1 MSNVTALPRE
11 ARPIEAPAVEGI
23 PLHDLYLSDMNP
35 RQEADPEG
43 IALLAD
49 SIAIIGLIQPIA
61 GFRDGQGKVGIV
73 AGGRRWRA
81 IKLAIERD
89 PELTAHRPELAFI
102 PTRLAPDAA
111 TARAWAAV
119 ENTAREDLHPADE
132 IRAFG
137 RMREGGADV
146 PTIARTF
153 GITEA
158 HVYRRLA
165 LAALPAPVLD
175 ALKAGEI
182 TLGAAKAFT
191 VAEDEALTLTVL
203 DQIRGHEVSEHR
215 IKQMLQPE
223 AINGG
228 TDRRARFVGLD
239 AYEAAGGSLT
249 RDLFSD
255 TVALHDADLLQ
266 DLFTERLN
274 AEAGKLAAG
283 WKWAEVMADE
293 YVSYSVTE
301 KLARLYP
308 VEGVLTEEQA
318 ERYDE
323 LAELANAD
331 ALDEAGQAELE
342 ALDAIIKGDFT
353 DAQRAVA
360 GYYVYVSHSGTMQ
373 MSGPWVRTEDRA
385 AAIEAGV
392 LTGHAAGATG
402 SDAAPAPKSPYS
414 GALVEDMKAIRLAAI
429 QTALLDK
436 PEMVFD
442 LLAFGLS
449 LASGVSTSVFD
460 LSPGRPN
467 NCPSK
472 TDGLEWSDR
481 LAHPPAGH
489 EAWSRPELR
498 VKDLAQAFRDF
509 TAAGKKAR
517 NAALVEGMAR
527 TLPYGAGDADFFA
540 LIEADSGA
548 SIRKVWT
555 PTAENFFA
563 RVSADYLDALHL
575 DLTGCDPQ
583 CNGFKAFKSQKKGE
597 KAAGMERLFTD
608 AAYQSAW
615 KIDAEKKA
623 RIDAWVPDC
632 F

>member
-1 MSNVTALPRE
+1 MKPET
-11 ARPIEAPAVEGI
+11 IAPASI
-23 PLHDLYLSDMNP
+23 QYFPLAQLYVSDLNP
-35 RQEADPEG
+35 RQDADPEG
-43 IALLAD
+43 IDLLAD
-49 SIAIIGLIQPIA
+49 SLAMIGLIQNLSGIL
-61 GFRDGQGKVGIV
+61 DGEGRVGIV
-73 AGGRRWRA
+73 AGGRRLRA
-81 IKLAIERD
+81 IARAVERD
-89 PELTAHRPELAFI
+89 ATVTERHPELASI
-102 PTRLAPDAA
+102 PVRIAPDEA
-111 TARAWAAV
+111 TARAWASA
-119 ENTAREDLHPADE
+119 ENAAREDLAPADE
-132 IRAFG
+132 IRAYG
-137 RMREGGADV
+137 RMKEAGADV
-146 PTIARTF
+146 SAIARSF
-153 GITEA
+153 GKTEA

-175 ALKAGEI
+175 ALKEGQI
-182 TLGAAKAFT
+182 SLGMAKAFT
-191 VAEDEALTLTVL
+191 VSQDEALTLTVL
-203 DQIRGHEVSEHR
+203 AEVKGRDVSEHR
-215 IKQMLQPE
+215 IKQALQP
-223 AINGG
+223 AAVSA

-266 DLFTERLN
+266 DLFTELLS

-360 GYYVYVSHSGTMQ
+360 GYYVYVSHSGTVQ

-436 PEMVFD
+436 PDMVFD

-460 LSPGRPN
+460 LSPGRPM

-555 PTAENFFA
+555 PTAENFFN
-563 RVSADYLDALHL
+563 RVSADTLDSLHL
-575 DLTGCDPQ
+575 ELTGCDPEGR
-583 CNGFKAFKSQKKGE
+583 GFKAHKAQKKAE
-597 KAAGMERLFTD
+597 KARCMERLF
-608 AAYQSAW
+608 S
-615 KIDAEKKA
+615 DAEYQKAWRITAEAKA

>member
-1 MSNVTALPRE
+1 MKPET
-11 ARPIEAPAVEGI
+11 IAPASIQYFSLAQLYVS
-23 PLHDLYLSDMNP
+23 DLNP
-35 RQEADPEG
+35 RQDADPEG
-43 IALLAD
+43 IDLLAD
-49 SIAIIGLIQPIA
+49 SLAMIGLIQNLSGIL
-61 GFRDGQGKVGIV
+61 DGEGRVGIV
-73 AGGRRWRA
+73 AGGRRLRA
-81 IKLAIERD
+81 IARAVERD
-89 PELTAHRPELAFI
+89 ATVTERHPELASI
-102 PTRLAPDAA
+102 PVRIAPDEA
-111 TARAWAAV
+111 TARAWASA
-119 ENTAREDLHPADE
+119 ENAAREDLAPADE
-132 IRAFG
+132 IRAYG
-137 RMREGGADV
+137 RMKEAGADV
-146 PTIARTF
+146 SAIARSF
-153 GITEA
+153 GKTEA

-182 TLGAAKAFT
+182 SLGMAKAFT
-191 VAEDEALTLTVL
+191 VSQDEALTLTVL
-203 DQIRGHEVSEHR
+203 AEVKGRDVSEHR
-215 IKQMLQPE
+215 IKQALQP
-223 AINGG
+223 AAVSA

-239 AYEAAGGSLT
+239 AYEAAGGSVS

-331 ALDEAGQAELE
+331 ALDEAGQAELD
-342 ALDAIIKGDFT
+342 ALDLITKGDFT

-360 GYYVYVSHSGTMQ
+360 GYYVYVSHSGTVQ
-373 MSGPWVRTEDRA
+373 LSGPWVRAEDRA

-392 LTGHAAGATG
+392 LTGHAAHADGG
-402 SDAAPAPKSPYS
+402 DAASAPKSPYS

-436 PEMVFD
+436 PDMVFD

-449 LASGVSTSVFD
+449 LASGISTNVFD
-460 LSPGRPN
+460 LSPGRPM

-498 VKDLAQAFRDF
+498 IEDLAQAFRDF

-527 TLPYGAGDADFFA
+527 TLPYGAGNADFFA

-555 PTAENFFA
+555 PTAENFFN
-563 RVSADYLDALHL
+563 RVSADTLDSLHL
-575 DLTGCDPQ
+575 ELTGCDPEGR
-583 CNGFKAFKSQKKGE
+583 GFKAHKAQKKAE
-597 KAAGMERLFTD
+597 KARCMERLF
-608 AAYQSAW
+608 S
-615 KIDAEKKA
+615 DAEYQKAWRITAEAKA

>member
-1 MSNVTALPRE
+1 MKRE
-11 ARPIEAPAVEGI
+11 TIAPASI
-23 PLHDLYLSDMNP
+23 QYFPLAQLYVSDLNP
-35 RQEADPEG
+35 RQDADPEG
-43 IALLAD
+43 IDLLAD
-49 SIAIIGLIQPIA
+49 SLAMIGLIQNLSGIL
-61 GFRDGQGKVGIV
+61 DGEGRVGIV
-73 AGGRRWRA
+73 AGGRRLRA
-81 IKLAIERD
+81 IARAVERD
-89 PELTAHRPELAFI
+89 ATVTERHPELASI
-102 PTRLAPDAA
+102 PVRIAPDEA
-111 TARAWAAV
+111 TARAWASA
-119 ENTAREDLHPADE
+119 ENAAREDLAPADE
-132 IRAFG
+132 IRAYG
-137 RMREGGADV
+137 RMKEAGADV
-146 PTIARTF
+146 SAIARSF
-153 GITEA
+153 GKTEA

-175 ALKAGEI
+175 ALKEGQI
-182 TLGAAKAFT
+182 SLGMAKAFT
-191 VAEDEALTLTVL
+191 VSQDEALTLTVL
-203 DQIRGHEVSEHR
+203 AEVKGRDVSEHR
-215 IKQMLQPE
+215 IKQALQP
-223 AINGG
+223 AAVSA

-274 AEAGKLAAG
+274 AEAEKLVAG
-283 WKWAEVMADE
+283 WKWAEVTADE

-360 GYYVYVSHSGTMQ
+360 GYHVYVGHSGTVQ
-373 MSGPWVRTEDRA
+373 VSGPWVRTEDRA
-385 AAIEAGV
+385 EAIEAGV

-402 SDAAPAPKSPYS
+402 SDAVPAPRSPYS

-460 LSPGRPN
+460 LSPGRPM

-540 LIEADSGA
+540 LIETGSGA

-555 PTAENFFA
+555 PTAENFFN
-563 RVSADYLDALHL
+563 RVSADYLDSLHL
-575 DLTGCDPQ
+575 ELTGCDPE
-583 CNGFKAFKSQKKGE
+583 CNGFKAHKAQKKAE
-597 KAAGMERLFTD
+597 KARCMERLF
-608 AAYQSAW
+608 S
-615 KIDAEKKA
+615 DAEYQKAWRVDAEAKA

>member
-1 MSNVTALPRE
+1 MKPET
-11 ARPIEAPAVEGI
+11 IAPASI
-23 PLHDLYLSDMNP
+23 QYFPLAQLYVSDLNP
-35 RQEADPEG
+35 RQDADPEG
-43 IALLAD
+43 IDLLAD
-49 SIAIIGLIQPIA
+49 SLAMIGLIQNLSGIL
-61 GFRDGQGKVGIV
+61 DGEGRVGIV
-73 AGGRRWRA
+73 AGGRRLRA
-81 IKLAIERD
+81 IARAVERD
-89 PELTAHRPELAFI
+89 ATVTERHPELASI
-102 PTRLAPDAA
+102 PVRIAPDET
-111 TARAWAAV
+111 TARAWASA
-119 ENTAREDLHPADE
+119 ENAAREDLAPADE
-132 IRAFG
+132 IRAYG
-137 RMREGGADV
+137 RMKEAGADV
-146 PTIARTF
+146 SAIARSF
-153 GITEA
+153 GKTEA

-175 ALKAGEI
+175 ALKEGEI
-182 TLGAAKAFT
+182 SLGMAKAFT
-191 VAEDEALTLTVL
+191 VSQDEALTLTVL
-203 DQIRGHEVSEHR
+203 AEVKGRDVSEHR
-215 IKQMLQPE
+215 IKQALQP
-223 AINGG
+223 AAVSA

-239 AYEAAGGSLT
+239 AYEAAGGSVS

-255 TVALHDADLLQ
+255 TVALHDVDLLQ

-274 AEAGKLAAG
+274 AEAGTLAAG

-331 ALDEAGQAELE
+331 ALDEAGQAELDTLE
-342 ALDAIIKGDFT
+342 AIIKGDFT

-360 GYYVYVSHSGTMQ
+360 GYYVYVSHSGTVQ
-373 MSGPWVRTEDRA
+373 LSGPWVRTEDRA
-385 AAIEAGV
+385 AAIEAGT
-392 LTGHAAGATG
+392 LAGHAAHADGG
-402 SDAAPAPKSPYS
+402 DAAPAPKSPYS

-460 LSPGRPN
+460 LSPGRPM

-498 VKDLAQAFRDF
+498 IEDLAQAFRDF

-527 TLPYGAGDADFFA
+527 TLPYGAGNAAFFA

-555 PTAENFFA
+555 PTAENFFN

-583 CNGFKAFKSQKKGE
+583 GSGFKAFKSQKKGE

-608 AAYQSAW
+608 PDYQRAW
-615 KIDAEKKA
+615 QIDAEKKA

>member
-1 MSNVTALPRE
+1 MKRE
-11 ARPIEAPAVEGI
+11 TIAPASI
-23 PLHDLYLSDMNP
+23 QYFPLAQLYVSDLNP
-35 RQEADPEG
+35 RQDADPEG
-43 IALLAD
+43 IDLLAD
-49 SIAIIGLIQPIA
+49 SLAMIGLIQNLSGIL
-61 GFRDGQGKVGIV
+61 DGEGRVGIV
-73 AGGRRWRA
+73 AGGRRLRA
-81 IKLAIERD
+81 IARAVERD
-89 PELTAHRPELAFI
+89 ATVTERHPELASI
-102 PTRLAPDAA
+102 PVRIAPDEA
-111 TARAWAAV
+111 TARAWASA
-119 ENTAREDLHPADE
+119 ENAAREDLAPADE
-132 IRAFG
+132 IRAYG
-137 RMREGGADV
+137 RMKEAGADV
-146 PTIARTF
+146 SAIARSF
-153 GITEA
+153 GKTEA

-175 ALKAGEI
+175 ALKEGQI
-182 TLGAAKAFT
+182 SLGMAKAFT
-191 VAEDEALTLTVL
+191 VSQDEALTLTVL
-203 DQIRGHEVSEHR
+203 AEVKGRDVSEHR
-215 IKQMLQPE
+215 IKQALQP
-223 AINGG
+223 AAVSA

-274 AEAGKLAAG
+274 AEAEKLTAL

-360 GYYVYVSHSGTMQ
+360 GYYVYVSHSGTVQ
-373 MSGPWVRTEDRA
+373 MSGPWVRTEDRG
-385 AAIEAGV
+385 AAIEAEV
-392 LTGHAAGATG
+392 LTGHAAHADGG
-402 SDAAPAPKSPYS
+402 DAAPAPKSPYS

-436 PEMVFD
+436 PDMVFD

-460 LSPGRPN
+460 LSPGRPM

-481 LAHPPAGH
+481 LTHPPAGH

-517 NAALVEGMAR
+517 NAALAEGMAR
-527 TLPYGAGDADFFA
+527 TLPYGAGNADFFA
-540 LIEADSGA
+540 LIETEGGA

-555 PTAENFFA
+555 PTAENFFN
-563 RVSADYLDALHL
+563 RVSADYLDSLHL
-575 DLTGCDPQ
+575 ELTGCDPEGR
-583 CNGFKAFKSQKKGE
+583 GFKAHKAQKKAE
-597 KAAGMERLFTD
+597 KARCMERLF
-608 AAYQSAW
+608 S
-615 KIDAEKKA
+615 DAEYQKAWRITAEAKA

>member
-1 MSNVTALPRE
+1 MKPET
-11 ARPIEAPAVEGI
+11 IAPASI
-23 PLHDLYLSDMNP
+23 QYFPLAQLYVSDLNP
-35 RQEADPEG
+35 RQDADPEG
-43 IALLAD
+43 IDLLAD
-49 SIAIIGLIQPIA
+49 SLAMIGLIQNLSGIL
-61 GFRDGQGKVGIV
+61 DGEGCVGIV
-73 AGGRRWRA
+73 AGGRRLRA
-81 IKLAIERD
+81 IARAVERD
-89 PELTAHRPELAFI
+89 ATVSERHPELASI
-102 PTRLAPDAA
+102 PVRIAPDEA
-111 TARAWAAV
+111 TARAWASA
-119 ENTAREDLHPADE
+119 ENAAREDLAPADE
-132 IRAFG
+132 IRAYG
-137 RMREGGADV
+137 RMKEAGADV
-146 PTIARTF
+146 SAIARSF
-153 GITEA
+153 GKTEA

-175 ALKAGEI
+175 ALKEGQI
-182 TLGAAKAFT
+182 SLGMAKAFT
-191 VAEDEALTLTVL
+191 VSQDEALTLTVL
-203 DQIRGHEVSEHR
+203 AEVKGRDVSEHR
-215 IKQMLQPE
+215 IKQALQP
-223 AINGG
+223 AAVSA

-323 LAELANAD
+323 LAELASAD

-360 GYYVYVSHSGTMQ
+360 GYYVYVSHSGTVQ
-373 MSGPWVRTEDRA
+373 LSGPWVRAEDRA

-392 LTGHAAGATG
+392 LTGHAAHADGG
-402 SDAAPAPKSPYS
+402 DAASAPKSPYS

-436 PEMVFD
+436 PDMVFD

-460 LSPGRPN
+460 LSPGRPM

-481 LAHPPAGH
+481 LSHPPAGH

-498 VKDLAQAFRDF
+498 IEDLAQAFRDF

-527 TLPYGAGDADFFA
+527 TLPYGADNAEFFA

-555 PTAENFFA
+555 PTAENFFN
-563 RVSADYLDALHL
+563 RVSADTLDSLHL
-575 DLTGCDPQ
+575 ELTGCDPEG
-583 CNGFKAFKSQKKGE
+583 NGFKAHKAQKKAE
-597 KAAGMERLFTD
+597 KARCMERLF
-608 AAYQSAW
+608 S
-615 KIDAEKKA
+615 DAEYQKAWRVTPEAKA

>member
-1 MSNVTALPRE
+1 MKRE
-11 ARPIEAPAVEGI
+11 TIAPASI
-23 PLHDLYLSDMNP
+23 QYFPLAQLYVSDLNP
-35 RQEADPEG
+35 RQDADPEG
-43 IALLAD
+43 IDLLAD
-49 SIAIIGLIQPIA
+49 SLAMIGLIQNLSGIL
-61 GFRDGQGKVGIV
+61 DGEGRVGIV
-73 AGGRRWRA
+73 AGGRRLRA
-81 IKLAIERD
+81 IARAVERD
-89 PELTAHRPELAFI
+89 ATVTERHPELASI
-102 PTRLAPDAA
+102 PVRIAPDEA
-111 TARAWAAV
+111 TARAWASA
-119 ENTAREDLHPADE
+119 ENAAREDLAPADE
-132 IRAFG
+132 IRAYG
-137 RMREGGADV
+137 RMKEAGAEV
-146 PTIARTF
+146 SAIARSF
-153 GITEA
+153 GKTEA

-175 ALKAGEI
+175 ALKEGQI
-182 TLGAAKAFT
+182 SLGMAKAFT
-191 VAEDEALTLTVL
+191 VSQDEALTLTVL
-203 DQIRGHEVSEHR
+203 AEVKGRDVSEHR
-215 IKQMLQPE
+215 IKQALQP
-223 AINGG
+223 AAVSA

-239 AYEAAGGSLT
+239 AYEAAGGSVS

-360 GYYVYVSHSGTMQ
+360 GYYVYVSHSGTVQ
-373 MSGPWVRTEDRA
+373 LSGPWVRTEDRA
-385 AAIEAGV
+385 AAIEAEV
-392 LTGHAAGATG
+392 LTGHAAHADGG
-402 SDAAPAPKSPYS
+402 DAASAPKSPYS

-436 PEMVFD
+436 PDMVFD

-449 LASGVSTSVFD
+449 LASGVSTNVFD
-460 LSPGRPN
+460 LSPGRPM

-498 VKDLAQAFRDF
+498 IEDLAQAFRDF

-527 TLPYGAGDADFFA
+527 TLPYGAGNADFFA

-555 PTAENFFA
+555 PTAENFFN
-563 RVSADYLDALHL
+563 RVSADTLDSLHL
-575 DLTGCDPQ
+575 ELTGCDPEGR
-583 CNGFKAFKSQKKGE
+583 GFKAHKAQKKAE
-597 KAAGMERLFTD
+597 KARCMERLF
-608 AAYQSAW
+608 S
-615 KIDAEKKA
+615 DAEYQKAWRITAEAKA

>member
-1 MSNVTALPRE
+1 MKRE
-11 ARPIEAPAVEGI
+11 TIAPTSIQFFSLAQLYVS
-23 PLHDLYLSDMNP
+23 DLNP
-35 RQEADPEG
+35 RQDAGPEG
-43 IALLAD
+43 IDLLAD
-49 SIAIIGLIQPIA
+49 SLAMIGLIQNLSGILDA
-61 GFRDGQGKVGIV
+61 DGRVGIV
-73 AGGRRWRA
+73 AGGRRLRA
-81 IKLAIERD
+81 IARAVERD
-89 PELTAHRPELAFI
+89 ATVTERHPELASI
-102 PTRLAPDAA
+102 PVRIAPDEA
-111 TARAWAAV
+111 TARAWASA
-119 ENTAREDLHPADE
+119 ENAAREDLAPADE
-132 IRAFG
+132 IRAYG
-137 RMREGGADV
+137 RMKEAGADV
-146 PTIARTF
+146 SAIARSF
-153 GITEA
+153 GKTEA

-175 ALKAGEI
+175 ALKEGQI
-182 TLGAAKAFT
+182 SLGMAKAFT
-191 VAEDEALTLTVL
+191 VSQDEALTLTVL
-203 DQIRGHEVSEHR
+203 AEVKGRDVSEHR
-215 IKQMLQPE
+215 IKQALQP
-223 AINGG
+223 AAVSA

-308 VEGVLTEEQA
+308 VEGDLTEEQA

-342 ALDAIIKGDFT
+342 VLDAIIKGDFT
-353 DAQRAVA
+353 DSQRAVA
-360 GYYVYVSHSGTMQ
+360 GYYVYVSHSGTVQ
-373 MSGPWVRTEDRA
+373 LSGPWVRTEDRA
-385 AAIEAGV
+385 AAIEAEV
-392 LTGHAAGATG
+392 LTGHAAHADGG
-402 SDAAPAPKSPYS
+402 DAAPAPKSPYS

-436 PEMVFD
+436 PDMVFD

-449 LASGVSTSVFD
+449 LASGVSTNVFD
-460 LSPGRPN
+460 LSPGRPM

-555 PTAENFFA
+555 PTAENFFN
-563 RVSADYLDALHL
+563 RVSADYLDILHL
-575 DLTGCDPQ
+575 ELTGCDPEGR
-583 CNGFKAFKSQKKGE
+583 GFKAHKAQKKAE
-597 KAAGMERLFTD
+597 KARCMERLF
-608 AAYQSAW
+608 S
-615 KIDAEKKA
+615 DAEYQKAWRITAEPKA

>member
-1 MSNVTALPRE
+1 MKRE
-11 ARPIEAPAVEGI
+11 TIAPASI
-23 PLHDLYLSDMNP
+23 QYFPLAQLYVSDLNP
-35 RQEADPEG
+35 RQDADPEG
-43 IALLAD
+43 IDLLAD
-49 SIAIIGLIQPIA
+49 SLAMIGLIQNLSGIL
-61 GFRDGQGKVGIV
+61 DGEGRVGIV
-73 AGGRRWRA
+73 AGGRRLRA
-81 IKLAIERD
+81 IARAVERD
-89 PELTAHRPELAFI
+89 ATVTERHPELASI
-102 PTRLAPDAA
+102 PVRIAPDEA
-111 TARAWAAV
+111 TARAWASA
-119 ENTAREDLHPADE
+119 ENAAREDLAPADE
-132 IRAFG
+132 IRAYG
-137 RMREGGADV
+137 RMKEAGADV
-146 PTIARTF
+146 SAIARSF
-153 GITEA
+153 GKTEA

-175 ALKAGEI
+175 ALKEGQI
-182 TLGAAKAFT
+182 SLGMAKAFT
-191 VAEDEALTLTVL
+191 VSQDEALTLTVL
-203 DQIRGHEVSEHR
+203 AEVKGRDVSEHR
-215 IKQMLQPE
+215 IKQALQP
-223 AINGG
+223 AAVSA
-228 TDRRARFVGLD
+228 TDGRARFVGLD
-239 AYEAAGGSLT
+239 AYEAAGGSVS

-308 VEGVLTEEQA
+308 VEADLTEEQA

-342 ALDAIIKGDFT
+342 ALNAIIKGDFT

-360 GYYVYVSHSGTMQ
+360 GYYVYVSHSGTVQ
-373 MSGPWVRTEDRA
+373 LSGPWVRTEDRA
-385 AAIEAGV
+385 AAIEAEV
-392 LTGHAAGATG
+392 LTGHAAHADGGA
-402 SDAAPAPKSPYS
+402 AAPAPKSPYS

-449 LASGVSTSVFD
+449 LASGVSTNVFD
-460 LSPGRPN
+460 LSPGRPM

-472 TDGLEWSDR
+472 TDGPEWSDR

-498 VKDLAQAFRDF
+498 IEDLAQAFRDF

-527 TLPYGAGDADFFA
+527 TLPYGAGNADFFA

-555 PTAENFFA
+555 PTAENFFN
-563 RVSADYLDALHL
+563 RVSADYLDSLHL
-575 DLTGCDPQ
+575 ELTGCDPE
-583 CNGFKAFKSQKKGE
+583 CNGFKAHKAQKKAE
-597 KAAGMERLFTD
+597 KARCMERLF
-608 AAYQSAW
+608 S
-615 KIDAEKKA
+615 DAEYQKAWRVDAEAKA

>member
-1 MSNVTALPRE
+1 MKRE
-11 ARPIEAPAVEGI
+11 TIAPASI
-23 PLHDLYLSDMNP
+23 QYFPLAQLYVSDLNP
-35 RQEADPEG
+35 RQDADPEG
-43 IALLAD
+43 IDLLAD
-49 SIAIIGLIQPIA
+49 SLAMIGLIQNLSGIL
-61 GFRDGQGKVGIV
+61 DGEGRVGIV
-73 AGGRRWRA
+73 AGGRRLRA
-81 IKLAIERD
+81 IARAVERD
-89 PELTAHRPELAFI
+89 ATVTERHPELASI
-102 PTRLAPDAA
+102 PVRIAPDEA
-111 TARAWAAV
+111 TARAWASA
-119 ENTAREDLHPADE
+119 ENAAREDLAPADE
-132 IRAFG
+132 IRAYG
-137 RMREGGADV
+137 RMKEAGADV
-146 PTIARTF
+146 SAIARSF
-153 GITEA
+153 GKTEA

-175 ALKAGEI
+175 ALKEGQI
-182 TLGAAKAFT
+182 SLGMAKAFT
-191 VAEDEALTLTVL
+191 VSQDEALTLTILAEVKGR
-203 DQIRGHEVSEHR
+203 DVSEHR
-215 IKQMLQPE
+215 IKQALQP
-223 AINGG
+223 AAVSA

-308 VEGVLTEEQA
+308 VEGDLTEEQA

-331 ALDEAGQAELE
+331 ALDEAGQAELD
-342 ALDAIIKGDFT
+342 ALDLITKGDFT

-360 GYYVYVSHSGTMQ
+360 GYYVYVSHSGTVQ
-373 MSGPWVRTEDRA
+373 LSGPWVRTEDRA
-385 AAIEAGV
+385 AAIEAEV
-392 LTGHAAGATG
+392 LTGHAAHADGG
-402 SDAAPAPKSPYS
+402 DAASAPKSPYS

-436 PEMVFD
+436 PDMVFD

-449 LASGVSTSVFD
+449 LASGVSTNVFD
-460 LSPGRPN
+460 LSPGRPM

-498 VKDLAQAFRDF
+498 IEDLAQAFRDF

-527 TLPYGAGDADFFA
+527 TLPYGAGNADFFA

-555 PTAENFFA
+555 PTAENFFN
-563 RVSADYLDALHL
+563 RVSADYLDSLHL
-575 DLTGCDPQ
+575 DLTGCDPE
-583 CNGFKAFKSQKKGE
+583 CNGFKAHKAQKKAE
-597 KAAGMERLFTD
+597 KARCMERLF
-608 AAYQSAW
+608 S
-615 KIDAEKKA
+615 DAEYQKAWRITAEAKA

>member
-1 MSNVTALPRE
+1 MKRE
-11 ARPIEAPAVEGI
+11 TIAPASI
-23 PLHDLYLSDMNP
+23 QYFPLAHLYVSDLNP
-35 RQEADPEG
+35 RQDVDPEG
-43 IALLAD
+43 IDLLAD
-49 SIAIIGLIQPIA
+49 SLAMIGLIQNLSGLLDA
-61 GFRDGQGKVGIV
+61 EGRVGIV
-73 AGGRRWRA
+73 AGGRRLRA
-81 IKLAIERD
+81 IARAVERD
-89 PELTAHRPELAFI
+89 ATVSERHPELASI
-102 PTRLAPDAA
+102 PVRIAPDEA
-111 TARAWAAV
+111 TARAWASAENAARQDLAPV
-119 ENTAREDLHPADE
+119 EE
-132 IRAFG
+132 IRAYG
-137 RMREGGADV
+137 RMKEAGADV
-146 PTIARTF
+146 SAIARSF
-153 GITEA
+153 GKTEA

-165 LAALPAPVLD
+165 LAALPGPVLD
-175 ALKAGEI
+175 ALKGSEI
-182 TLGAAKAFT
+182 SLGMAKAFT
-191 VAEDEALTLTVL
+191 VSQDEALTLTILAEVKGR
-203 DQIRGHEVSEHR
+203 DVSEHR
-215 IKQMLQPE
+215 IKQALQPE
-223 AINGG
+223 AVSA

-239 AYEAAGGSLT
+239 AYEAAGGRLT

-255 TVALHDADLLQ
+255 TVTLHDAELLQ
-266 DLFTERLN
+266 HLFTERLN
-274 AEAGKLAAG
+274 AEAETLATAG
-283 WKWAEVMADE
+283 WKWIEVEADE
-293 YVSYSVTE
+293 YVSYAVTG

-323 LAELANAD
+323 LAELANAN
-331 ALDEAGQAELE
+331 ALDEAGQAELD
-342 ALDAIIKGDFT
+342 ALNAIIKGDFT

-360 GYYVYVSHSGTMQ
+360 GYYVYVGHSGTLQ

-385 AAIEAGV
+385 EAIEAEV

-449 LASGVSTSVFD
+449 LASGVSTTVFD

-467 NCPSK
+467 SCPSK
-472 TDGLEWSDR
+472 TDGLDWSDR

-498 VKDLAQAFRDF
+498 IEDLAQAFRDF

-527 TLPYGAGDADFFA
+527 TLPYGAGNADFFA

-555 PTAENFFA
+555 PTAENFFN
-563 RVSADYLDALHL
+563 RVSADFLDSLHL
-575 DLTGCDPQ
+575 DLTGCDPEG
-583 CNGFKAFKSQKKGE
+583 NGFKAHKAQKKAE
-597 KAAGMERLFTD
+597 KARCMERLF
-608 AAYQSAW
+608 S
-615 KIDAEKKA
+615 DAEYQRAWRITAEAKA
-623 RIDAWVPDC
+623 RIDAWVPGC

>member
-1 MSNVTALPRE
+1 MKPET
-11 ARPIEAPAVEGI
+11 IAPASIQYFSLAQLYVS
-23 PLHDLYLSDMNP
+23 DLNP
-35 RQEADPEG
+35 RQDADPEG
-43 IALLAD
+43 IDLLAD
-49 SIAIIGLIQPIA
+49 SLAMIGLIQNLSGIL
-61 GFRDGQGKVGIV
+61 DGEGRVGIV
-73 AGGRRWRA
+73 AGGRRLRA
-81 IKLAIERD
+81 IARAVERD
-89 PELTAHRPELAFI
+89 ATVTERHPELASI
-102 PTRLAPDAA
+102 PVRIAPDEA
-111 TARAWAAV
+111 TARAWASA
-119 ENTAREDLHPADE
+119 ENAAREDLAPADE
-132 IRAFG
+132 IRAYG
-137 RMREGGADV
+137 RMKEAGADV
-146 PTIARTF
+146 SAIARSF
-153 GITEA
+153 GKTEA

-175 ALKAGEI
+175 ALKEGTI
-182 TLGAAKAFT
+182 SLGMAKAFT
-191 VAEDEALTLTVL
+191 VSQDEALTLTVL
-203 DQIRGHEVSEHR
+203 AEVKGRDVSEHR
-215 IKQMLQPE
+215 IKQALQP
-223 AINGG
+223 AAVSA

-239 AYEAAGGSLT
+239 AYEAAGGSVS

-266 DLFTERLN
+266 DLFTGRLN
-274 AEAGKLAAG
+274 AEAGRLAAG
-283 WKWAEVMADE
+283 WKWAEAMADE

-308 VEGVLTEEQA
+308 VEGGLTEEQA

-360 GYYVYVSHSGTMQ
+360 GYYVYVSHSGTVQ
-373 MSGPWVRTEDRA
+373 ISGPWVRAEDRA
-385 AAIEAGV
+385 AAIEAEV
-392 LTGHAAGATG
+392 LTGHAAGADSG
-402 SDAAPAPKSPYS
+402 DAAPVPKSPYS

-436 PEMVFD
+436 PDMVFD

-449 LASGVSTSVFD
+449 LASGISTNVFD
-460 LSPGRPN
+460 LSPGRPM

-498 VKDLAQAFRDF
+498 IEDLAQAFRDF

-555 PTAENFFA
+555 PTAENFFN
-563 RVSADYLDALHL
+563 RVSADTLDSLHL
-575 DLTGCDPQ
+575 DLTGCDPEGR
-583 CNGFKAFKSQKKGE
+583 GFKAHKAQKKAE
-597 KAAGMERLFTD
+597 KARCMERLF
-608 AAYQSAW
+608 S
-615 KIDAEKKA
+615 DAEYQKAWRITAEAKA

>member
-1 MSNVTALPRE
+1 MKRE
-11 ARPIEAPAVEGI
+11 TIAPASI
-23 PLHDLYLSDMNP
+23 QYFPLAQLYVSDLNP
-35 RQEADPEG
+35 RQDADPEG
-43 IALLAD
+43 IDLLAD
-49 SIAIIGLIQPIA
+49 SLAMIGLIQNLSGILDA
-61 GFRDGQGKVGIV
+61 EGRVGIV
-73 AGGRRWRA
+73 AGGRRLRA
-81 IKLAIERD
+81 IARAVERD
-89 PELTAHRPELAFI
+89 ATVTERHPELASI
-102 PTRLAPDAA
+102 PVRIAPDEA
-111 TARAWAAV
+111 TARAWASA
-119 ENTAREDLHPADE
+119 ENAAREDLAPADE
-132 IRAFG
+132 IRAYG
-137 RMREGGADV
+137 RMKEAGADV
-146 PTIARTF
+146 SAIARSF
-153 GITEA
+153 GKTEA

-175 ALKAGEI
+175 ALKEGQI
-182 TLGAAKAFT
+182 SLGMAKAFT
-191 VAEDEALTLTVL
+191 VSQDEALTLTVL
-203 DQIRGHEVSEHR
+203 AEVKGRDVSEHR
-215 IKQMLQPE
+215 IKQALQP
-223 AINGG
+223 AAVSA

-239 AYEAAGGSLT
+239 AYEAAGGSVS

-274 AEAGKLAAG
+274 AEAEKLAAG
-283 WKWAEVMADE
+283 WKWAEVMADD

-308 VEGVLTEEQA
+308 VEGDLTEEQA

-360 GYYVYVSHSGTMQ
+360 GYYVYVSHSGTVQ
-373 MSGPWVRTEDRA
+373 LSGPWVRTEDRA
-385 AAIEAGV
+385 AAIEAGA
-392 LTGHAAGATG
+392 LAGHAAHADGG
-402 SDAAPAPKSPYS
+402 DAAPAPKSPYS

-436 PEMVFD
+436 PDMVFD

-449 LASGVSTSVFD
+449 LASGVSTNVFD
-460 LSPGRPN
+460 LSPGRPM

-527 TLPYGAGDADFFA
+527 TLPYGAGNADFFA
-540 LIEADSGA
+540 LIETGSGA

-555 PTAENFFA
+555 PTAENFFN
-563 RVSADYLDALHL
+563 RVSADTLDSLHL
-575 DLTGCDPQ
+575 ELTGCDPE
-583 CNGFKAFKSQKKGE
+583 CNGFKAHKAQKKAE
-597 KAAGMERLFTD
+597 KARCMERLF
-608 AAYQSAW
+608 S
-615 KIDAEKKA
+615 DAEYQKAWRVDAEAKA

>member
-1 MSNVTALPRE
+1 MKRE
-11 ARPIEAPAVEGI
+11 TIAPASI
-23 PLHDLYLSDMNP
+23 QYFPLAQLYVSDLNP
-35 RQEADPEG
+35 RQDADPEG
-43 IALLAD
+43 IDLLAD
-49 SIAIIGLIQPIA
+49 SLAMIGLIQNLSGIL
-61 GFRDGQGKVGIV
+61 DGEGRVGIV
-73 AGGRRWRA
+73 AGGRRLRA
-81 IKLAIERD
+81 IARAVERD
-89 PELTAHRPELAFI
+89 ATVTERHPELASI
-102 PTRLAPDAA
+102 PVRIAPDEA
-111 TARAWAAV
+111 TARAWASA
-119 ENTAREDLHPADE
+119 ENAAREDLAPADE
-132 IRAFG
+132 IRAYG
-137 RMREGGADV
+137 RMKEAGADV
-146 PTIARTF
+146 SAIARSF
-153 GITEA
+153 GKTEA

-175 ALKAGEI
+175 ALKEGQI
-182 TLGAAKAFT
+182 SLGMAKAFT
-191 VAEDEALTLTVL
+191 VSQDEALILTVL
-203 DQIRGHEVSEHR
+203 AEVKGRDVSEHR
-215 IKQMLQPE
+215 IKQALQP
-223 AINGG
+223 AAVSA

-239 AYEAAGGSLT
+239 AYEAAGGSVS

-274 AEAGKLAAG
+274 AEAGTLAAG

-331 ALDEAGQAELE
+331 ALDEDAQAELD
-342 ALDAIIKGDFT
+342 ALDLITRGDFT

-360 GYYVYVSHSGTMQ
+360 GYYVYVGHSGTVQ
-373 MSGPWVRTEDRA
+373 LSGPWVRTEDRA
-385 AAIEAGV
+385 AAIEAEV
-392 LTGHAAGATG
+392 LTGHAAGANG
-402 SDAAPAPKSPYS
+402 GDAASAPKSPYS

-449 LASGVSTSVFD
+449 LASGVSTNVFD
-460 LSPGRPN
+460 LSPGCPL

-498 VKDLAQAFRDF
+498 IEDLAQAFRDF

-555 PTAENFFA
+555 PTAENFFN
-563 RVSADYLDALHL
+563 RVSADTLDSLHL
-575 DLTGCDPQ
+575 DLTGCDPEGR
-583 CNGFKAFKSQKKGE
+583 GFKAHKAQKKAE
-597 KAAGMERLFTD
+597 KARCMERLF
-608 AAYQSAW
+608 S
-615 KIDAEKKA
+615 DAEYQKA
-623 RIDAWVPDC
+623 WRITAEAKVRIDAWVPDC

>member
-1 MSNVTALPRE
+1 MKPET
-11 ARPIEAPAVEGI
+11 IAPASIQYFSLAQLYVS
-23 PLHDLYLSDMNP
+23 DLNP
-35 RQEADPEG
+35 RQDADPEG
-43 IALLAD
+43 IDLLAD
-49 SIAIIGLIQPIA
+49 SLAMIGLIQNLSGILDA
-61 GFRDGQGKVGIV
+61 EGRVGIV
-73 AGGRRWRA
+73 AGGRRLRA
-81 IKLAIERD
+81 IARAVERD
-89 PELTAHRPELAFI
+89 ATVTERHPELASI
-102 PTRLAPDAA
+102 PVRIAPDEA
-111 TARAWAAV
+111 TARAWASA
-119 ENTAREDLHPADE
+119 ENAAREDLAPADE
-132 IRAFG
+132 IRAYG
-137 RMREGGADV
+137 RMKEAGADV
-146 PTIARTF
+146 SAIARSF
-153 GITEA
+153 GKTEA

-182 TLGAAKAFT
+182 SLGMAKAFT
-191 VAEDEALTLTVL
+191 VSQDESLTLTVL
-203 DQIRGHEVSEHR
+203 AEVKGRDVSEHR
-215 IKQMLQPE
+215 IKQALQP
-223 AINGG
+223 AAVSA

-239 AYEAAGGSLT
+239 AYEAAGGSVS

-331 ALDEAGQAELE
+331 ALDEAGQAELD
-342 ALDAIIKGDFT
+342 ALDLITKGDFT

-360 GYYVYVSHSGTMQ
+360 GYYVYVSHSGTVQ
-373 MSGPWVRTEDRA
+373 LSGPWVRAEDRA
-385 AAIEAGV
+385 AAIEAGT
-392 LTGHAAGATG
+392 LAGHAAHADGG
-402 SDAAPAPKSPYS
+402 DAASAPKSPYS

-436 PEMVFD
+436 PDMVFD

-449 LASGVSTSVFD
+449 LASGISTNVFD
-460 LSPGRPN
+460 LSPGRPM

-498 VKDLAQAFRDF
+498 IEDLAQAFRDF

-527 TLPYGAGDADFFA
+527 TLPYGAGNAAFFA
-540 LIEADSGA
+540 LIESDSGA

-555 PTAENFFA
+555 PTAENFFN
-563 RVSADYLDALHL
+563 RVSAHYLDSLHL
-575 DLTGCDPQ
+575 ELTGCDPEGR
-583 CNGFKAFKSQKKGE
+583 GFKAHKAQKKAE
-597 KAAGMERLFTD
+597 KARCMERLF
-608 AAYQSAW
+608 S
-615 KIDAEKKA
+615 DAEYQKAWRITAEAKA

>member
-1 MSNVTALPRE
+1 MKRE
-11 ARPIEAPAVEGI
+11 TIAPASI
-23 PLHDLYLSDMNP
+23 QYFPLAQLYVSDLNP
-35 RQEADPEG
+35 RQDADPEG
-43 IALLAD
+43 IDLLAD
-49 SIAIIGLIQPIA
+49 SLAMIGLIQNLSGIL
-61 GFRDGQGKVGIV
+61 DGEGRVGIV
-73 AGGRRWRA
+73 AGGRRLRA
-81 IKLAIERD
+81 IARAVERD
-89 PELTAHRPELAFI
+89 ATVTERHPELASI
-102 PTRLAPDAA
+102 PVRIAPDEA
-111 TARAWAAV
+111 TARAWANA
-119 ENTAREDLHPADE
+119 ENAAREDLAPADE
-132 IRAFG
+132 IRAYG
-137 RMREGGADV
+137 RMKEAGAAV
-146 PTIARTF
+146 SAIARSF
-153 GITEA
+153 GKTEA

-175 ALKAGEI
+175 ALKEGAI
-182 TLGAAKAFT
+182 SLGMAKAFT
-191 VAEDEALTLTVL
+191 VSQDEALTLTVL
-203 DQIRGHEVSEHR
+203 AEVKGRDVSEHR
-215 IKQMLQPE
+215 IKQALQP
-223 AINGG
+223 AAVSV

-239 AYEAAGGSLT
+239 AYEAAGGSVS

-274 AEAGKLAAG
+274 AEAEKLAAG
-283 WKWAEVMADE
+283 WKWAEVMADD

-323 LAELANAD
+323 LAELASAD
-331 ALDEAGQAELE
+331 VLDEAGQAELE

-360 GYYVYVSHSGTMQ
+360 GYYVYVSHSGTVQ

-385 AAIEAGV
+385 AAIEAEV
-392 LTGHAAGATG
+392 LTGHAAHATG
-402 SDAAPAPKSPYS
+402 GDAAPAPKSPYS

-442 LLAFGLS
+442 LLAFGLT
-449 LASGVSTSVFD
+449 LASGVSTNVFD
-460 LSPGRPN
+460 LSLGRPM
-467 NCPSK
+467 NCPSR
-472 TDGLEWSDR
+472 TEGLEWSDR

-517 NAALVEGMAR
+517 NAALVEGIAR
-527 TLPYGAGDADFFA
+527 TLPYGAGNADFFA

-555 PTAENFFA
+555 PTAENFFN
-563 RVSADYLDALHL
+563 RVSADYLDSLHL
-575 DLTGCDPQ
+575 ELTGCDPEGR
-583 CNGFKAFKSQKKGE
+583 GFKAHKAQKKAE
-597 KAAGMERLFTD
+597 KARCMERLF
-608 AAYQSAW
+608 S
-615 KIDAEKKA
+615 DAEYQKAWRVDAEAKA

>member
-1 MSNVTALPRE
+1 MKRE
-11 ARPIEAPAVEGI
+11 TIAPASI
-23 PLHDLYLSDMNP
+23 QYFPLAQLYLSDLNP
-35 RQEADPEG
+35 RQDADPEG
-43 IALLAD
+43 IDLLAD
-49 SIAIIGLIQPIA
+49 SLAMIGLIQNLSGIL
-61 GFRDGQGKVGIV
+61 DGEGRVGIV
-73 AGGRRWRA
+73 AGGRRLRA
-81 IKLAIERD
+81 IARAVERD
-89 PELTAHRPELAFI
+89 ATVTERHPELASI
-102 PTRLAPDAA
+102 PVRIAPDEA
-111 TARAWAAV
+111 TARAWASA
-119 ENTAREDLHPADE
+119 ENAAREDLAPADE
-132 IRAFG
+132 IRAYG
-137 RMREGGADV
+137 RMKEAGADV
-146 PTIARTF
+146 SAIARSF
-153 GITEA
+153 GKTEA

-182 TLGAAKAFT
+182 SLGMAKAFT
-191 VAEDEALTLTVL
+191 VSQDESLTLTVL
-203 DQIRGHEVSEHR
+203 AEVKGRDVSEHR
-215 IKQMLQPE
+215 IKQALQP
-223 AINGG
+223 AAVSA

-239 AYEAAGGSLT
+239 AYEAAGGSVS

-308 VEGVLTEEQA
+308 VEGDLTEEQA

-360 GYYVYVSHSGTMQ
+360 GYYVYVSHSGTVQ
-373 MSGPWVRTEDRA
+373 LSGPWVRAEDRA
-385 AAIEAGV
+385 AAIEAEV
-392 LTGHAAGATG
+392 LTGHAAHADGG
-402 SDAAPAPKSPYS
+402 DAASAPKSPYS

-449 LASGVSTSVFD
+449 LASGISTNVFD
-460 LSPGRPN
+460 LSPGRPM

-498 VKDLAQAFRDF
+498 IEDLAQAFRDF

-527 TLPYGAGDADFFA
+527 TLPYGAGNADFFA

-555 PTAENFFA
+555 PTAENFFN
-563 RVSADYLDALHL
+563 RVSAHYLDSLHL
-575 DLTGCDPQ
+575 ELTGCDPEGR
-583 CNGFKAFKSQKKGE
+583 GFKAHKAQKKAE
-597 KAAGMERLFTD
+597 KARCMERLF
-608 AAYQSAW
+608 S
-615 KIDAEKKA
+615 DAEYQKAWRITAEAKA

>member
-1 MSNVTALPRE
+1 MKRE
-11 ARPIEAPAVEGI
+11 TIAPASI
-23 PLHDLYLSDMNP
+23 QYFPLAQLYVSDLNP
-35 RQEADPEG
+35 RQDADPEG
-43 IALLAD
+43 IDLLAD
-49 SIAIIGLIQPIA
+49 SLAMIGLIQNLSGILDA
-61 GFRDGQGKVGIV
+61 EGRVGIV
-73 AGGRRWRA
+73 AGGRRLRA
-81 IKLAIERD
+81 IARAVERD
-89 PELTAHRPELAFI
+89 ATVTERHPELASI
-102 PTRLAPDAA
+102 PVRIAPDEA
-111 TARAWAAV
+111 TARAWASA
-119 ENTAREDLHPADE
+119 ENAAREDLAPADE
-132 IRAFG
+132 IRAYG
-137 RMREGGADV
+137 RMKEAGADV
-146 PTIARTF
+146 SAIARSF
-153 GITEA
+153 GKTEA

-175 ALKAGEI
+175 ALKEGQI
-182 TLGAAKAFT
+182 SLGMAKAFT
-191 VAEDEALTLTVL
+191 VSQDESLTLTVL
-203 DQIRGHEVSEHR
+203 AEVKGRDVSEHR
-215 IKQMLQPE
+215 IKQALQP
-223 AINGG
+223 AAVSA

-239 AYEAAGGSLT
+239 AYEAAGGSVS

-274 AEAGKLAAG
+274 AEAERLAAG
-283 WKWAEVMADE
+283 WKWAEVTADE

-331 ALDEAGQAELE
+331 ALDEAGQAELD
-342 ALDAIIKGDFT
+342 ALDLITKGDFT

-360 GYYVYVSHSGTMQ
+360 GYYVYVSHSGTVQ
-373 MSGPWVRTEDRA
+373 LSGPWVRAEDRA

-392 LTGHAAGATG
+392 LTGHAAHADGG
-402 SDAAPAPKSPYS
+402 DAAPAPKSPYS

-449 LASGVSTSVFD
+449 LASGVSTHVFD
-460 LSPGRPN
+460 VSPGRPN

-472 TDGLEWSDR
+472 PEGLEASER
-481 LAHPPAGH
+481 LTHAPAGH
-489 EAWSRPELR
+489 EAWSRAELR
-498 VKDLAQAFRDF
+498 VDDLATAFRTF
-509 TAAGKKAR
+509 VAAGKKAR
-517 NAALVEGMAR
+517 NAALVEGVAR
-527 TLPYGAGDADFFA
+527 TLPYGAGSAEFFG
-540 LIEADSGA
+540 LIEADAGA
-548 SIRKVWT
+548 GIRKVWT
-555 PTAENFFA
+555 PTAENFFS

-583 CNGFKAFKSQKKGE
+583 GNGFKAHKAQKKAE
-597 KAAGMERLFTD
+597 KAQCMERLFSD
-608 AAYQSAW
+608 AEYQKAW
-615 KIDAEKKA
+615 KIDPEKKA
-623 RIDAWVPDC
+623 RIEAWTPDC

>member
-1 MSNVTALPRE
+1 MKRE
-11 ARPIEAPAVEGI
+11 TIAPASI
-23 PLHDLYLSDMNP
+23 QYFPLAQLYVSDLNP
-35 RQEADPEG
+35 RQDADPEG
-43 IALLAD
+43 IDLLAD
-49 SIAIIGLIQPIA
+49 SLAMIGLIQNLSGILDA
-61 GFRDGQGKVGIV
+61 EGRVGIV
-73 AGGRRWRA
+73 AGGRRLRA
-81 IKLAIERD
+81 IARAVERD
-89 PELTAHRPELAFI
+89 ATVTERHPELASI
-102 PTRLAPDAA
+102 PVRIAPDEA
-111 TARAWAAV
+111 TARAWASA
-119 ENTAREDLHPADE
+119 ENAAREDLAPADE
-132 IRAFG
+132 IRAYG
-137 RMREGGADV
+137 RMKEAGADV
-146 PTIARTF
+146 SAIARSF
-153 GITEA
+153 GKTEA

-175 ALKAGEI
+175 ALKEGQI
-182 TLGAAKAFT
+182 SLGMAKAFT
-191 VAEDEALTLTVL
+191 VSQDESLTLTVL
-203 DQIRGHEVSEHR
+203 AEVKGRDVSEHR
-215 IKQMLQPE
+215 IKQALQP
-223 AINGG
+223 AAVSA

-308 VEGVLTEEQA
+308 VEGDLTEEQA

-331 ALDEAGQAELE
+331 ALDGSGQAELD
-342 ALDAIIKGDFT
+342 ALDLITKGDFT

-360 GYYVYVSHSGTMQ
+360 GYHVYVGHSGTVQ
-373 MSGPWVRTEDRA
+373 MSGPWVRPEDRA
-385 AAIEAGV
+385 EAIEAGV
-392 LTGHAAGATG
+392 LTGHAADATG
-402 SDAAPAPKSPYS
+402 GDAAPAPKSPYS

-460 LSPGRPN
+460 LSPGRPM

-498 VKDLAQAFRDF
+498 IKDLAQAFRDF

-540 LIEADSGA
+540 LIETGSGA

-555 PTAENFFA
+555 PTAENFFN
-563 RVSADYLDALHL
+563 RVSADYLDSLHL
-575 DLTGCDPQ
+575 DLTGCDPE
-583 CNGFKAFKSQKKGE
+583 CNGFKAHKAQKKAE
-597 KAAGMERLFTD
+597 KARCMERLF
-608 AAYQSAW
+608 S
-615 KIDAEKKA
+615 DAEYQKAWRVDAEAKA

>member
-1 MSNVTALPRE
+1 MKRE
-11 ARPIEAPAVEGI
+11 TIAPASI
-23 PLHDLYLSDMNP
+23 QFFPLAQLYVSDLNP
-35 RQEADPEG
+35 RQDADPEG
-43 IALLAD
+43 IDLLAD
-49 SIAIIGLIQPIA
+49 SLAMIGLIQNLSGILDA
-61 GFRDGQGKVGIV
+61 EGRVGIV
-73 AGGRRWRA
+73 AGGRRLRA
-81 IKLAIERD
+81 IARAVERD
-89 PELTAHRPELAFI
+89 ATVTERHPELASI
-102 PTRLAPDAA
+102 PVRIAPDEA
-111 TARAWAAV
+111 TARAWASA
-119 ENTAREDLHPADE
+119 ENAAREDLAPADE
-132 IRAFG
+132 IRAYG
-137 RMREGGADV
+137 RMKEAGADV
-146 PTIARTF
+146 SAIARSF
-153 GITEA
+153 GKTEA

-175 ALKAGEI
+175 ALKEGQI
-182 TLGAAKAFT
+182 SLGMAKAFT
-191 VAEDEALTLTVL
+191 VSQDEALTLTILAEVKGR
-203 DQIRGHEVSEHR
+203 DVSEHR
-215 IKQMLQPE
+215 IKQALQPA
-223 AINGG
+223 AISA

-266 DLFTERLN
+266 DLFAERLN
-274 AEAGKLAAG
+274 AEAEKLVAG
-283 WKWAEVMADE
+283 WKWAEVMADD

-301 KLARLYP
+301 KLALLYP
-308 VEGVLTEEQA
+308 VEGVLTEKQA

-331 ALDEAGQAELE
+331 ALDAAGQAELD

-360 GYYVYVSHSGTMQ
+360 GYYVYVSHSGTVQ
-373 MSGPWVRTEDRA
+373 MSGPWVRAEDRA
-385 AAIEAGV
+385 AAIEAEV
-392 LTGHAAGATG
+392 LTGHAAHADGG
-402 SDAAPAPKSPYS
+402 DAAPTPKSPYS

-460 LSPGRPN
+460 LSPGRPM

-498 VKDLAQAFRDF
+498 IEDLAQAFRDF

-527 TLPYGAGDADFFA
+527 TLPYGAGNADFFA

-555 PTAENFFA
+555 PTAENFFN
-563 RVSADYLDALHL
+563 RVSADYLDSLHL
-575 DLTGCDPQ
+575 ELTGCDPE
-583 CNGFKAFKSQKKGE
+583 CNGFKAHKAQKKAE
-597 KAAGMERLFTD
+597 KARCMERLF
-608 AAYQSAW
+608 S
-615 KIDAEKKA
+615 DAEYQKAWRITAEAKA

>member
-1 MSNVTALPRE
+1 MKRE
-11 ARPIEAPAVEGI
+11 TIAPASIQFFSLAQLYVS
-23 PLHDLYLSDMNP
+23 DLNP
-35 RQEADPEG
+35 RQDADPEG
-43 IALLAD
+43 IDLLAD
-49 SIAIIGLIQPIA
+49 SLAMIGLIQNLSGIL
-61 GFRDGQGKVGIV
+61 DGEGRVGIV
-73 AGGRRWRA
+73 AGGRRLRA
-81 IKLAIERD
+81 IARAVERD
-89 PELTAHRPELAFI
+89 ATVSERHPELASI
-102 PTRLAPDAA
+102 PVRIAPDEA
-111 TARAWAAV
+111 TARAWASA
-119 ENTAREDLHPADE
+119 ENAARQDLAHADE
-132 IRAFG
+132 IRAYG
-137 RMREGGADV
+137 RMKEAGADV
-146 PTIARTF
+146 SAIARSF
-153 GITEA
+153 GKTEA

-175 ALKAGEI
+175 ALKEGEI
-182 TLGAAKAFT
+182 SLGMAKAFT
-191 VAEDEALTLTVL
+191 VSQDEALTLTVL
-203 DQIRGHEVSEHR
+203 AEVKGRDVSEHR
-215 IKQMLQPE
+215 IKQALQP
-223 AINGG
+223 AAVSA
-228 TDRRARFVGLD
+228 TDRRARFVRLD
-239 AYEAAGGSLT
+239 AYEAAGGSVS

-274 AEAGKLAAG
+274 AEAGTLAAG
-283 WKWAEVMADE
+283 WKWAEVMADD

-301 KLARLYP
+301 TLARLYP

-331 ALDEAGQAELE
+331 ALDEVGQAELE

-360 GYYVYVSHSGTMQ
+360 GYYVYVSHSGTVQ
-373 MSGPWVRTEDRA
+373 LSGPWVRTEDRA
-385 AAIEAGV
+385 AAIEAGT
-392 LTGHAAGATG
+392 LAGHAAHADGG
-402 SDAAPAPKSPYS
+402 DAAPAPKSPYS

-436 PEMVFD
+436 PDMVFD

-449 LASGVSTSVFD
+449 LASGVSTNVFD
-460 LSPGRPN
+460 LSPGRPM

-498 VKDLAQAFRDF
+498 IEDLAQAFRAF

-555 PTAENFFA
+555 PTAENFFN
-563 RVSADYLDALHL
+563 RVSADTLDSLHL
-575 DLTGCDPQ
+575 ELTGCDPEGR
-583 CNGFKAFKSQKKGE
+583 GFKAHKAQKKAE
-597 KAAGMERLFTD
+597 KARCMERLF
-608 AAYQSAW
+608 S
-615 KIDAEKKA
+615 DAEYQKAWRITAEAKA

>member
-1 MSNVTALPRE
+1 MKRE
-11 ARPIEAPAVEGI
+11 TIAPASI
-23 PLHDLYLSDMNP
+23 QYFPLAQLYVSDLNP
-35 RQEADPEG
+35 RQDADPEG
-43 IALLAD
+43 IDLLAD
-49 SIAIIGLIQPIA
+49 SLAMIGLIQNLSGIL
-61 GFRDGQGKVGIV
+61 DGEGRVGIV
-73 AGGRRWRA
+73 AGGRRLRA
-81 IKLAIERD
+81 IARAVERD
-89 PELTAHRPELAFI
+89 ATVTERHPELASI
-102 PTRLAPDAA
+102 PVRIAPDEA
-111 TARAWAAV
+111 TARAWASA
-119 ENTAREDLHPADE
+119 ENAAREDLAPADE
-132 IRAFG
+132 IRAYG
-137 RMREGGADV
+137 RMKEAGADV
-146 PTIARTF
+146 SAIARSF
-153 GITEA
+153 GKTEA

-175 ALKAGEI
+175 ALKEGQI
-182 TLGAAKAFT
+182 SLGMAKAFT
-191 VAEDEALTLTVL
+191 VSQDEALTLTVL
-203 DQIRGHEVSEHR
+203 AEVKGRDVSEHR
-215 IKQMLQPE
+215 IKQALQP
-223 AINGG
+223 AAVSA

-239 AYEAAGGSLT
+239 AYEAAGGSVS

-274 AEAGKLAAG
+274 AEAAKLTAL

-308 VEGVLTEEQA
+308 VEGDLTEEQA

-360 GYYVYVSHSGTMQ
+360 GYYVYVSHSGTVQ
-373 MSGPWVRTEDRA
+373 LSGPWVRTEDRA
-385 AAIEAGV
+385 AAIEAGT
-392 LTGHAAGATG
+392 LAGHAAGATG

-436 PEMVFD
+436 PDMVFD

-449 LASGVSTSVFD
+449 LASGISTNVFD
-460 LSPGRPN
+460 LSPGRPM

-527 TLPYGAGDADFFA
+527 TLPYGAGNADFFA

-555 PTAENFFA
+555 PTAENFFN
-563 RVSADYLDALHL
+563 RVSADTLDSLHL
-575 DLTGCDPQ
+575 ELTGCDPE
-583 CNGFKAFKSQKKGE
+583 CNGFKAHKAQKKAE
-597 KAAGMERLFTD
+597 KARCMERLF
-608 AAYQSAW
+608 S
-615 KIDAEKKA
+615 DAEYQKAWRITAEAKA

>member
-1 MSNVTALPRE
+1 MKRE
-11 ARPIEAPAVEGI
+11 TIAPASI
-23 PLHDLYLSDMNP
+23 QFFSLAQLYLSDLNP
-35 RQEADPEG
+35 RQDADPEG
-43 IALLAD
+43 IDLLAD
-49 SIAIIGLIQPIA
+49 SLAMIGLIQNLSGILDA
-61 GFRDGQGKVGIV
+61 EGRVGIV
-73 AGGRRWRA
+73 AGGRRLRA
-81 IKLAIERD
+81 IARAIERD
-89 PELTAHRPELAFI
+89 ATVTERHPELASI
-102 PTRLAPDAA
+102 PVRIAPDEA
-111 TARAWAAV
+111 TARAWASA
-119 ENTAREDLHPADE
+119 ENAAREDLAPADE
-132 IRAFG
+132 IRAYG
-137 RMREGGADV
+137 RMKEAGADV
-146 PTIARTF
+146 SAIARSF
-153 GITEA
+153 GKTEA

-175 ALKAGEI
+175 ALKEGQI
-182 TLGAAKAFT
+182 SLGMAKAFT
-191 VAEDEALTLTVL
+191 VSQDEALTLTILAEVKGR
-203 DQIRGHEVSEHR
+203 DVSEHR
-215 IKQMLQPE
+215 IKQALQP
-223 AINGG
+223 AAVSA

-239 AYEAAGGSLT
+239 AYEAAGGSVS
-249 RDLFSD
+249 RDLFSE
-255 TVALHDADLLQ
+255 TVTLHDADLLQ

-274 AEAGKLAAG
+274 AEAERLTAV
-283 WKWAEVMADE
+283 WKWAEVMADD

-331 ALDEAGQAELE
+331 ALDEAGQAELD

-353 DAQRAVA
+353 DAQRAAA
-360 GYYVYVSHSGTMQ
+360 GYHVYVSHSGTVQ
-373 MSGPWVRTEDRA
+373 LSGPWVRAEDRA
-385 AAIEAGV
+385 EAIEAGA
-392 LTGHAAGATG
+392 LTGHAAHATG
-402 SDAAPAPKSPYS
+402 GDAAPAPRSPYT

-436 PEMVFD
+436 PDMVFD

-460 LSPGRPN
+460 LSPGRPM

-472 TDGLEWSDR
+472 TDCLEWSDR

-498 VKDLAQAFRDF
+498 VEDLAQAFRDF

-517 NAALVEGMAR
+517 NAALVEGVAR
-527 TLPYGAGDADFFA
+527 ALPYGAGNADFFA

-555 PTAENFFA
+555 PTAENFFN
-563 RVSADYLDALHL
+563 RVSADTLDSLHL
-575 DLTGCDPQ
+575 DLTGCDPEGR
-583 CNGFKAFKSQKKGE
+583 GFKAHTAQKKAE
-597 KAAGMERLFTD
+597 KARCMERLF
-608 AAYQSAW
+608 S
-615 KIDAEKKA
+615 DAEYQKAWRLTAEAKA

>member
-1 MSNVTALPRE
+1 MKRE
-11 ARPIEAPAVEGI
+11 TIAPASI
-23 PLHDLYLSDMNP
+23 QYFPLAQLYLSDLNP
-35 RQEADPEG
+35 RQDADPEG
-43 IALLAD
+43 IDLLAD
-49 SIAIIGLIQPIA
+49 SLAMIGLIQNLSGILDA
-61 GFRDGQGKVGIV
+61 EGRVGIV
-73 AGGRRWRA
+73 AGGRRLRA
-81 IKLAIERD
+81 IARAVKRD
-89 PELTAHRPELAFI
+89 ATVTDRHPELASI
-102 PTRLAPDAA
+102 PVRIAPDEA
-111 TARAWAAV
+111 TARAWASA
-119 ENTAREDLHPADE
+119 ENAAREDLAPADE
-132 IRAFG
+132 IRAYG
-137 RMREGGADV
+137 RMKEAGADV
-146 PTIARTF
+146 SAIARSF
-153 GITEA
+153 GKTEA

-175 ALKAGEI
+175 ALKEGQI
-182 TLGAAKAFT
+182 SLGMAKAFT
-191 VAEDEALTLTVL
+191 VSQDEALTLTVL
-203 DQIRGHEVSEHR
+203 AEVKGRDVSEHR
-215 IKQMLQPE
+215 IKQALQP
-223 AINGG
+223 AAVSA

-239 AYEAAGGSLT
+239 AYEAAGGSVS

-274 AEAGKLAAG
+274 AEAERLAAG
-283 WKWAEVMADE
+283 WKWAEVMADD

-323 LAELANAD
+323 LAERTNAD

-360 GYYVYVSHSGTMQ
+360 GYYVYVSHSGTVQ

-385 AAIEAGV
+385 EAIEAEV
-392 LTGHAAGATG
+392 LTGHAAHADGG
-402 SDAAPAPKSPYS
+402 DAAPTPKSPYS

-460 LSPGRPN
+460 LSPGRPM
-467 NCPSK
+467 NCPSR

-489 EAWSRPELR
+489 EAWSRPELLIE
-498 VKDLAQAFRDF
+498 DLAAAFRDF

-555 PTAENFFA
+555 PTAENFFN
-563 RVSADYLDALHL
+563 RVSADYLDSLHL
-575 DLTGCDPQ
+575 ELTGCDPEG
-583 CNGFKAFKSQKKGE
+583 NGFKAHKAQKKAE
-597 KAAGMERLFTD
+597 KARCMERLFG
-608 AAYQSAW
+608 
-615 KIDAEKKA
+615 DAEYQKAWRITAEAKA

>member
-1 MSNVTALPRE
+1 MKRE
-11 ARPIEAPAVEGI
+11 TIAPASI
-23 PLHDLYLSDMNP
+23 QFFSLAQLYLSDLNP
-35 RQEADPEG
+35 RQDADPEG
-43 IALLAD
+43 IDLLAD
-49 SIAIIGLIQPIA
+49 SLAMIGLIQNLSGLLDA
-61 GFRDGQGKVGIV
+61 EGRVGIV
-73 AGGRRWRA
+73 AGGRRLRA
-81 IKLAIERD
+81 IARAIERD
-89 PELTAHRPELAFI
+89 VTVIERHPELASI
-102 PTRLAPDAA
+102 PVRIAPDEA
-111 TARAWAAV
+111 TARAWANAENAARQDLAPV
-119 ENTAREDLHPADE
+119 EE
-132 IRAFG
+132 IRAYG
-137 RMREGGADV
+137 RMKEAGADV
-146 PTIARTF
+146 SAIARSF
-153 GITEA
+153 GKTEA

-175 ALKAGEI
+175 ALKEGEI
-182 TLGAAKAFT
+182 SLGMAKAFT
-191 VAEDEALTLTVL
+191 VSQDEALTLTVL
-203 DQIRGHEVSEHR
+203 AEVKGRDVSEHR
-215 IKQMLQPE
+215 IKQALQP
-223 AINGG
+223 AAVSA
-228 TDRRARFVGLD
+228 TDRRARFVRLD
-239 AYEAAGGSLT
+239 AYEAAGGSVS

-274 AEAGKLAAG
+274 AEAGTLAAG
-283 WKWAEVMADE
+283 WKWVEVMADE

-331 ALDEAGQAELE
+331 ALDGAGQAELE

-360 GYYVYVSHSGTMQ
+360 GYYVYVGHSGTVQ
-373 MSGPWVRTEDRA
+373 LSGPWVRTEDRA
-385 AAIEAGV
+385 AAIEAGT
-392 LTGHAAGATG
+392 LAGHAAHADGG
-402 SDAAPAPKSPYS
+402 DAAPAPKSPYS

-436 PEMVFD
+436 PDMVFD

-460 LSPGRPN
+460 LSPGRPM

-472 TDGLEWSDR
+472 TEGLEWSDR

-498 VKDLAQAFRDF
+498 VEDLAAAFRDF

-555 PTAENFFA
+555 PTAENFFN
-563 RVSADYLDALHL
+563 RVSADTLDSLHL
-575 DLTGCDPQ
+575 DLTGCDPE
-583 CNGFKAFKSQKKGE
+583 CNGFKAHRAQKKAE
-597 KAAGMERLFTD
+597 KARCMERLF
-608 AAYQSAW
+608 S
-615 KIDAEKKA
+615 DAEYQKAWRITAEAKA

>member
-1 MSNVTALPRE
+1 MKPET
-11 ARPIEAPAVEGI
+11 IAPASIQYFSLAQLYVS
-23 PLHDLYLSDMNP
+23 DLNP
-35 RQEADPEG
+35 RQDADPEG
-43 IALLAD
+43 IDLLAD
-49 SIAIIGLIQPIA
+49 SLAMIGLIQNLSGIL
-61 GFRDGQGKVGIV
+61 DGEGRVGIV
-73 AGGRRWRA
+73 AGGRRLRA
-81 IKLAIERD
+81 IARAVERD
-89 PELTAHRPELAFI
+89 ATVTERHPELASI
-102 PTRLAPDAA
+102 PVRIAPDEA
-111 TARAWAAV
+111 TARAWASA
-119 ENTAREDLHPADE
+119 ENAAREDLAPADE
-132 IRAFG
+132 IRAYG
-137 RMREGGADV
+137 RMKEAGADV
-146 PTIARTF
+146 SAIARSF
-153 GITEA
+153 GKTEA

-165 LAALPAPVLD
+165 LAALPASVLD
-175 ALKAGEI
+175 ALKEGAI
-182 TLGAAKAFT
+182 SLGMAKAFT
-191 VAEDEALTLTVL
+191 VSQDEALTLTVL
-203 DQIRGHEVSEHR
+203 AEVKGRDVSEHR
-215 IKQMLQPE
+215 IKQALQP
-223 AINGG
+223 AAVSA

-308 VEGVLTEEQA
+308 VEGDLTEEQA

-360 GYYVYVSHSGTMQ
+360 GYYVYVSHSGTVQ
-373 MSGPWVRTEDRA
+373 LSGPWVRTEDRA
-385 AAIEAGV
+385 AAIEAEV
-392 LTGHAAGATG
+392 LTGHAGHADGG
-402 SDAAPAPKSPYS
+402 DAAPAPKSPYS

-436 PEMVFD
+436 PDMVFD

-449 LASGVSTSVFD
+449 LASGISTNVFD
-460 LSPGRPN
+460 LSPGRPM

-498 VKDLAQAFRDF
+498 IEDLAQAFRDF

-527 TLPYGAGDADFFA
+527 TLPYGAGNADFFA

-555 PTAENFFA
+555 PTAENFFN
-563 RVSADYLDALHL
+563 RVSADYLDSLHL
-575 DLTGCDPQ
+575 ELTGCDPE
-583 CNGFKAFKSQKKGE
+583 CNGFKAQKKAE
-597 KAAGMERLFTD
+597 KARCMERLF
-608 AAYQSAW
+608 S
-615 KIDAEKKA
+615 DAEYQKAWRITAEAKA

>member
-1 MSNVTALPRE
+1 MKRE
-11 ARPIEAPAVEGI
+11 TIAPASI
-23 PLHDLYLSDMNP
+23 QYFPLAQLYVSDLNP
-35 RQEADPEG
+35 RQDADPEG
-43 IALLAD
+43 IDLLAD
-49 SIAIIGLIQPIA
+49 SLAMIGLIQNLSGIL
-61 GFRDGQGKVGIV
+61 DGEGRVGIV
-73 AGGRRWRA
+73 AGGRRLRA
-81 IKLAIERD
+81 IARAVERD
-89 PELTAHRPELAFI
+89 ATVTERHPELASI
-102 PTRLAPDAA
+102 PVRIASDEA
-111 TARAWAAV
+111 TARAWASA
-119 ENTAREDLHPADE
+119 ENAAREDLAPADE
-132 IRAFG
+132 IRAYG
-137 RMREGGADV
+137 RMKEAGADV
-146 PTIARTF
+146 SAIARSF
-153 GITEA
+153 GKTEA

-175 ALKAGEI
+175 ALKEGQI
-182 TLGAAKAFT
+182 SLGMAKAFT
-191 VAEDEALTLTVL
+191 VSQDEALTLTVL
-203 DQIRGHEVSEHR
+203 AEVKGRDVSEHR
-215 IKQMLQPE
+215 IKQALQP
-223 AINGG
+223 AAVSA

-239 AYEAAGGSLT
+239 AYEAAGGSVS

-360 GYYVYVSHSGTMQ
+360 GYYVYVSHSGTVQ

-385 AAIEAGV
+385 AAIEAEV

-436 PEMVFD
+436 PDIVFD

-449 LASGVSTSVFD
+449 LASGVTTSVFD
-460 LSPGRPN
+460 LSPGRPM

-527 TLPYGAGDADFFA
+527 TLPYGAGNADFFA

-555 PTAENFFA
+555 PTAENFFN
-563 RVSADYLDALHL
+563 RVSADTLDSLHL
-575 DLTGCDPQ
+575 ELTGCDPEGR
-583 CNGFKAFKSQKKGE
+583 GFKAHKAQKKAE
-597 KAAGMERLFTD
+597 KARCMERLF
-608 AAYQSAW
+608 S
-615 KIDAEKKA
+615 DAEYQKAWRVDAEAKA

>member
-1 MSNVTALPRE
+1 MKPETIAAAS
-11 ARPIEAPAVEGI
+11 IQYF
-23 PLHDLYLSDMNP
+23 PLAQLYVSDLNP
-35 RQEADPEG
+35 RQDADPEG
-43 IALLAD
+43 IDLLAD
-49 SIAIIGLIQPIA
+49 SLAMIGLIQNLSGIL
-61 GFRDGQGKVGIV
+61 DGEGRVGIV
-73 AGGRRWRA
+73 AGGRRLRA
-81 IKLAIERD
+81 IARAVERD
-89 PELTAHRPELAFI
+89 ATVTERHPELASI
-102 PTRLAPDAA
+102 PVRIAPDEA
-111 TARAWAAV
+111 TARAWASA
-119 ENTAREDLHPADE
+119 ENAAREDLAPADE
-132 IRAFG
+132 IRAYG
-137 RMREGGADV
+137 RMKEAGADV
-146 PTIARTF
+146 SAIARSF
-153 GITEA
+153 GKTEA

-175 ALKAGEI
+175 ALKEGQI
-182 TLGAAKAFT
+182 SLGMAKAFT
-191 VAEDEALTLTVL
+191 VSQDEALTLTVL
-203 DQIRGHEVSEHR
+203 AEVKGRDVSEHR
-215 IKQMLQPE
+215 IKQALQP
-223 AINGG
+223 AAVSA

-239 AYEAAGGSLT
+239 AYEAAGGSVS

-308 VEGVLTEEQA
+308 VEGDLTEEQA

-360 GYYVYVSHSGTMQ
+360 GYYVYVSHSGTVQ
-373 MSGPWVRTEDRA
+373 LSGPWVRTEDRA
-385 AAIEAGV
+385 AAIEAEV
-392 LTGHAAGATG
+392 LTGHAAHADGG
-402 SDAAPAPKSPYS
+402 DAAPAPKSPYS

-460 LSPGRPN
+460 LSPGRPM

-527 TLPYGAGDADFFA
+527 TLPYGAGNADFFA

-555 PTAENFFA
+555 PTAENFFN
-563 RVSADYLDALHL
+563 RVSAHYLDSLHL
-575 DLTGCDPQ
+575 ELTGCDPEGR
-583 CNGFKAFKSQKKGE
+583 GFKAHKAQKKAE
-597 KAAGMERLFTD
+597 KARCMERLF
-608 AAYQSAW
+608 S
-615 KIDAEKKA
+615 DAEYQKAWRITAEAKA

>member
-1 MSNVTALPRE
+1 MKPET
-11 ARPIEAPAVEGI
+11 IAPASIQYFSLAQLYVS
-23 PLHDLYLSDMNP
+23 DLNP
-35 RQEADPEG
+35 RQDADPEG
-43 IALLAD
+43 IDLLAD
-49 SIAIIGLIQPIA
+49 SLAMIGLIQNLSGIL
-61 GFRDGQGKVGIV
+61 DGEGRVGIV
-73 AGGRRWRA
+73 AGGRRLRA
-81 IKLAIERD
+81 IARAVERD
-89 PELTAHRPELAFI
+89 ATVTERHPELASI
-102 PTRLAPDAA
+102 PVRIAPDEA
-111 TARAWAAV
+111 TARAWASA
-119 ENTAREDLHPADE
+119 ENAAREDLAPADE
-132 IRAFG
+132 IRAYG
-137 RMREGGADV
+137 RMKEAGADV
-146 PTIARTF
+146 SAIARSF
-153 GITEA
+153 GKTEA

-182 TLGAAKAFT
+182 SLGMAKAFT
-191 VAEDEALTLTVL
+191 VSQDESLTLTVL
-203 DQIRGHEVSEHR
+203 AEVKGRDVSEHR
-215 IKQMLQPE
+215 IKQALQP
-223 AINGG
+223 AAVSA

-239 AYEAAGGSLT
+239 AYEAAGGSVS

-274 AEAGKLAAG
+274 AEAEKLTAL

-342 ALDAIIKGDFT
+342 ALDLIIKGDFT

-360 GYYVYVSHSGTMQ
+360 GYYVYVSHSGTVQ
-373 MSGPWVRTEDRA
+373 LSGPWVRAEDRA

-392 LTGHAAGATG
+392 LTGHAAHADGG
-402 SDAAPAPKSPYS
+402 DAASAPKSPYS

-436 PEMVFD
+436 PDMVFD

-449 LASGVSTSVFD
+449 LASGISTNVFD
-460 LSPGRPN
+460 LSPGRPM

-498 VKDLAQAFRDF
+498 IEDLAQAFRDF

-527 TLPYGAGDADFFA
+527 TLPYGAGNADFFA

-555 PTAENFFA
+555 PTAENFFN
-563 RVSADYLDALHL
+563 RVSAHYLDSLHL
-575 DLTGCDPQ
+575 ELTGCDPEGR
-583 CNGFKAFKSQKKGE
+583 GFKAHKAQKKAE
-597 KAAGMERLFTD
+597 KARCMERLF
-608 AAYQSAW
+608 S
-615 KIDAEKKA
+615 DAEYQKAWRITAEAKA